1 MWYRLLNNKDK
12 DNPSYEVKL
21 IAAEADKL
29 IRKNLFLK
37 TKYNPTDLEVDRA
50 ITRLFDHLIEKY
62 DSIEN
67 VRNHSKGFSLFSL
80 LEKNVE
86 ELFGTK

>member
-1 MWYRLLNNKDK
+1 MWYRLLNSKDK
-12 DNPSYEVKL
+12 DNPSYEV
-21 IAAEADKL
+21 
-29 IRKNLFLK
+29 K

>member
-1 MWYRLLNNKDK
+1 MWYRLLNSKDK

-37 TKYNPTDLEVDRA
+37 TKEYAEKEN
-50 ITRLFDHLIEKY
+50 LIHNF
-62 DSIEN
+62 ILN
-67 VRNHSKGFSLFSL
+67 
-80 LEKNVE
+80 
-86 ELFGTK
+86 